1 MRQAKLLEEVGGYE
15 WQVVVGQV
23 EDLSVVI
30 DGAGYRRQR
39 SVDALYGLKKI
50 FKSKMR
56 KILLSS
62 TKIVFHNPVFSIH
75 LSLLTVVFDVKLS
88 IFDCL

>member
-30 DGAGYRRQR
+30 DGAGYRR
-39 SVDALYGLKKI
+39 VDALYGLKKI

-88 IFDCL
+88 IFECL